1 MGIMDKAKRMIDQRG
16 GTERLKQD
24 AGSIKGIAK
33 GRGTASEKAKRALDT
48 VKQPAGTGAGTAG
61 GPTHGDGAASDPT
74 HGDRPAS
81 DSTHSDRPSGDSTQ
95 GDRPVGEGPTGSGP
109 TDPSRH

>member
-48 VKQPAGTGAGTAG
+48 VKQPAGAGSRPAPG
-61 GPTHGDGAASDPT
+61 STHD
-74 HGDRPAS
+74 DRPAS
-81 DSTHSDRPSGDSTQ
+81 DRPGTPPASDRPSS
-95 GDRPVGEGPTGSGP
+95 PAAS
-109 TDPSRH
+109 DPSRR